1 MDEVNPGTSEQ
12 DLVKACLTEI
22 LKRNGYDDV
31 SKLAQRDYEHISN
44 AIEAKTTT
52 LISVSTLK
60 RLLHGEFA
68 RIPQTATLN
77 AISTYLGYKSWQDFK
92 LSLRPKVVTRVV
104 NEVPIRAP
112 IADEPKKI
120 TPFNRIKQITAIS
133 LGALSVIIAVLFI
146 RYAPGNSPGN
156 YDKATFSAEKT
167 TSNEIPNTVIFHYN
181 IDDVKADSFFI
192 QQSWDVNR
200 RVRIYKNKYTLT
212 DIYYEPGY
220 HLAKLI
226 ANDSIIK
233 TVDVSIPS
241 DGWFIFAIEPKPRS
255 NPEYIKPTLSLVNNG
270 VMALNENDLV
280 ANQIDKSKE
289 KKYVYTLFPADLHVK
304 SDNYSFKTRVKMHE
318 VRNNFCPTLMVEVW
332 TQRYFNFFQST
343 TKGCASEAMAE
354 FGENFMSGKNNDLSA
369 LGYDLTEWVDV
380 EWIVKDRH
388 VTLSFNGKVVL
399 ETSYKQDVGYLTGIA
414 FISNGLPEIDFVELK
429 GLDGS
434 VVYENDFS
442 APM

>member
-1 MDEVNPGTSEQ
+1 MDEVNPSTSEQ

-44 AIEAKTTT
+44 AIEAKTTI

-77 AISTYLGYKSWQDFK
+77 AISSYLGYKSWQDFK
-92 LSLRPKVVTRVV
+92 LSLRPKVVSRIV
-104 NEVPIRAP
+104 NEAP
-112 IADEPKKI
+112 FHAPVADQQKKI
-120 TPFNRIKQITAIS
+120 TPFKRIKQITAIS
-133 LGALSVIIAVLFI
+133 LGAISVIIAVLFI

-167 TSNEIPNTVIFHYN
+167 TSNEIPNTVVFHYN

-226 ANDSIIK
+226 ANDSIIM

-255 NPEYIKPTLSLVNNG
+255 NPEYIKPTLPLVNNG

-343 TKGCASEAMAE
+343 TKGCVSEAMAE

-380 EWIVKDRH
+380 EWIVKNRH

-399 ETSYKQDVGYLTGIA
+399 ETSYNQDVGYLTGIA

-434 VVYENDFS
+434 VVYANDFS
-442 APM
+442 EAL

>member
-44 AIEAKTTT
+44 AIEAKTTI

-92 LSLRPKVVTRVV
+92 LALRPKVVTRIV
-104 NEVPIRAP
+104 NDVPTHAP
-112 IADEPKKI
+112 VADQPKKI
-120 TPFNRIKQITAIS
+120 TSFNRIKQITAIS
-133 LGALSVIIAVLFI
+133 LGALSVIIAILFI

-167 TSNEIPNTVIFHYN
+167 TSNQIPNTVIFHYN

-200 RVRIYKNKYTLT
+200 RVRIYKNNYTLT

-241 DGWFIFAIEPKPRS
+241 NGWFIFAIEPKPRS

-289 KKYVYTLFPADLHVK
+289 KKYVYTLF
-304 SDNYSFKTRVKMHE
+304 
-318 VRNNFCPTLMVEVW
+318 
-332 TQRYFNFFQST
+332 
-343 TKGCASEAMAE
+343 
-354 FGENFMSGKNNDLSA
+354 
-369 LGYDLTEWVDV
+369 
-380 EWIVKDRH
+380 
-388 VTLSFNGKVVL
+388 
-399 ETSYKQDVGYLTGIA
+399 
-414 FISNGLPEIDFVELK
+414 
-429 GLDGS
+429 
-434 VVYENDFS
+434 
-442 APM
+442 

>member
-200 RVRIYKNKYTLT
+200 RVRIHKNKYTLT

-434 VVYENDFS
+434 VVYANDFS

>member
-434 VVYENDFS
+434 VVYANDFS

>member
-380 EWIVKDRH
+380 EWIVKNRH

-434 VVYENDFS
+434 VVYANDFS